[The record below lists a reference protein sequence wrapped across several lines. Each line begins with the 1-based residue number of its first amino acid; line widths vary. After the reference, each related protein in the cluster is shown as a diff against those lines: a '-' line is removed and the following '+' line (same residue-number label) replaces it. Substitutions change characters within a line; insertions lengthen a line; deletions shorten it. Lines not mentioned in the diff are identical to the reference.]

1 VGLGVGDEGQC
12 AAGVRTQVYTK
23 VLNHRLGSR
32 FGHHSPGTRRDCGPG
47 PGERFPA
54 TEFTSILGTPSR
66 EARGQKKPFYESKV

>member
-1 VGLGVGDEGQC
+1 VGLGVGASDEGQC

-23 VLNHRLGSR
+23 VLRLGSR
-32 FGHHSPGTRRDCGPG
+32 FGHHSPGTRRDRGPG

-66 EARGQKKPFYESKV
+66 EARGPEKTI